1 MLQTIERDNL
11 MTDLER
17 YLRARPWWNSR
28 FMWGGDVTKALIRD
42 AIWRSR
48 FTSKDILALPEDSLA

>member
-1 MLQTIERDNL
+1 

-28 FMWGGDVTKALIRD
+28 FMWGGAVCMALILD
-42 AIWRSR
+42 AVWHSR
-48 FTSKDILALPEDSLA
+48 FSMADVRGLVEDSLA